1 MVDPVT
7 TVTYEPT
14 GSLAPDAPKPR
25 WRGRLHQMAFIASIP
40 LGLVLVALAG
50 TATAKVGAAVYAFG
64 VSALYGTSA
73 AYHRGRWSARA
84 NRIMKRLD
92 HSMIFVLIAATYTP
106 LLLLVLDGAFRTVM
120 LTAIWTG
127 AVSGLV
133 LAMAGVAEK
142 RFVGFVMYIGLGW
155 AALLVLPA
163 LVQSLSPAEVALLVA
178 GGLVYTAGAAG
189 LALRWPDPSPL
200 VFGYHEVW
208 HVMTVVGGLCLGGV
222 VWTRVI
228 VA

>member
-1 MVDPVT
+1 MT
-7 TVTYEPT
+7 TVTQAAVPPT
-14 GSLAPDAPKPR
+14 SAGLDDVPKPR
-25 WRGRLHQMAFIASIP
+25 WRGRLHQVAFIVSIP

-73 AYHRGRWSARA
+73 AYHRGQWSARA
-84 NRIMKRLD
+84 NRTMKRLD

-120 LTAIWTG
+120 LTAIWI
-127 AVSGLV
+127 AALSGLG
-133 LAMAGVAEK
+133 LAMAGVAER
-142 RFVGFVMYIGLGW
+142 RFVGFAMYIGLGW
-155 AALLVLPA
+155 AALLALPA
-163 LVQSLSPAEVALLVA
+163 LIQGLSPPELVLLVT
-178 GGLVYTAGAAG
+178 GGVAYTAGAVG
-189 LALRWPDPSPL
+189 LAFRWPNPSPL